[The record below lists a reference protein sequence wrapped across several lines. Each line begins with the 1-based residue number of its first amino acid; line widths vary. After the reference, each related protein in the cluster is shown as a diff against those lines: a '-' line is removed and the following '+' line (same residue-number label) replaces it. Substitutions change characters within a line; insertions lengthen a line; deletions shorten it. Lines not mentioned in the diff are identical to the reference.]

1 MERLKEKKEFKSI
14 KWKRPDR
21 ALAMIGNKYSLG
33 LKNKKATIWTAE
45 RVEKELNF
53 ILKAIKDNESFVT
66 IGEAIE
72 NKKYGQQ
79 MIGDWLRT
87 YPKENVIVVTY
98 NRIKSIL
105 ETRLNT
111 GGLRN
116 NLNPAMTIF
125 NLKNNY
131 GWKDRQETDIN
142 ISSDIIDTDRVKRI
156 AERIVQAKEIE
167 TPEYRVIDNKQDS
180 NT

>member
-21 ALAMIGNKYSLG
+21 ALAMKGNKYALG
-33 LKNKKATIWTAE
+33 NSGMPVWKWTPENAL
-45 RVEKELNF
+45 KELNF
-53 ILKAIKDNESFVT
+53 ILKTIKDNENFVT
-66 IGEAIE
+66 IGETLI
-72 NKKYGQQ
+72 NKKYGLQK
-79 MIGDWLRT
+79 ITEWLNT
-87 YPKENVIVVTY
+87 YKDNYEIVETY
-98 NRIKSIL
+98 HRIKTIL